1 MGMDEPPSSLVEGEV
16 HVHLSHF
23 SELSKSTSVH
33 GYVSVK
39 AYLLDYAMAK
49 RHSTQEKQE

>member
-1 MGMDEPPSSLVEGEV
+1 MDEPPSSLVEGEV